1 MGGRSARNKGFGFE
15 RFIAKCFRSIGFSE
29 AQRQLEYQ
37 ANTVHG
43 VDLSGTGIFK
53 IQCKK
58 TKAYVSINTI
68 NEVKLKNPKTEV
80 PVLITAGNGLQP
92 MCVLPLDCFLM
103 LVDNAHMGEASLE
116 DIRKKIR
123 IAKGLN
129 G

>member
-1 MGGRSARNKGFGFE
+1 MSGRHARNKGFNFE
-15 RFIAKCFRSIGFSE
+15 RYIAKCFRAIGFTD

-43 VDLSGTGIFK
+43 VDLANTGIFK

-68 NEVKLKNPKTEV
+68 NEVKLKKPKEEI
-80 PVLITAGNGLQP
+80 PVLITAGNGLEP

-103 LVDNAHMGEASLE
+103 LVDNAHMGTDTLE